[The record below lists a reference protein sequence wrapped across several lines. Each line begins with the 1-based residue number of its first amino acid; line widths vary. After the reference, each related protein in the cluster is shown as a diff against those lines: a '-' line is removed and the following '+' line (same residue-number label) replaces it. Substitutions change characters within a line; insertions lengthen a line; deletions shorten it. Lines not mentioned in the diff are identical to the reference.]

1 MLQDSKGFQWSRS
14 EDRIYLICEDGRSIQ
29 GCEEMTDEYLLS
41 VAEMSYLESL
51 PIKNEADRI
60 AELEAQVKALLA
72 KLS

>member
-14 EDRIYLICEDGRSIQ
+14 EDRIYLNCEDGRSIQ
-29 GCEEMTDEYLLS
+29 GNDEMTDEYLLS
-41 VAEMSYLESL
+41 VAEMSYIENL
-51 PIKNEADRI
+51 PVQSEADRI